1 MSNIKNFV
9 GEKTTRKIVDAL
21 CALDFN
27 TIHKL
32 AEDSGVPVHRLQ
44 DFVDETEKITQ
55 LDKGKLIVY
64 LVKLVDMG
72 EEEGQLEETGEQ
84 IFTALKEFQQRKTG

>member
-84 IFTALKEFQQRKTG
+84 IFTTLKEFQQRKTG

>member
-1 MSNIKNFV
+1 MSDIKNFIDERTARRV
-9 GEKTTRKIVDAL
+9 IGAL

-44 DFVDETEKITQ
+44 NFVDGTEKITQ
-55 LDKGKLIVY
+55 LDKEKLIVY

-72 EEEGQLEETGEQ
+72 EEEGQLEDTEEQ
-84 IFTALKEFQQRKTG
+84 IFTTLKEFQQRKTG